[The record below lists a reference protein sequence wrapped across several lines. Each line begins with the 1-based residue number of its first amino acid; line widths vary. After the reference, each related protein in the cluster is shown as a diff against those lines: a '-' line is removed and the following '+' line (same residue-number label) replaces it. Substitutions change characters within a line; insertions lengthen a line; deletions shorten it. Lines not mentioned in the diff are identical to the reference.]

1 MAYDVNMSVI
11 SVPASAD
18 MSANQFLFG
27 TIGATGVALTGAGAA
42 ADGVICDKGGSAL
55 NRPVALAATP
65 GQVVRVMAG
74 AAITSGDLLDVD
86 GAGKAITHVAGK
98 IVGRA
103 LAAAGAAGDIIPAL
117 LILQR

>member
-1 MAYDVNMSVI
+1 MAFENMSVV

-27 TIGATGVALTGAGAA
+27 TIGATGVALTGAGLA

-55 NRPVALAATP
+55 GRPVAFATKP
-65 GQVVRVMAG
+65 GEIARVMAG

-86 GAGKAITHVAGK
+86 TAGKAVTHNAGK

-117 LILQR
+117 LIFQR